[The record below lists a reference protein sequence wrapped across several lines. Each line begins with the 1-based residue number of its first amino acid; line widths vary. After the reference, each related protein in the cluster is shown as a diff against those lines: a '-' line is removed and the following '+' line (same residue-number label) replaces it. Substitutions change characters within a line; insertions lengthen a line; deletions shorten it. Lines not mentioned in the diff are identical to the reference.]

1 MPKQMRR
8 NQSVVARAGRVFA
21 SSWPGHVARARVFCN
36 LGVGLGA
43 WRDKLLEDRRVQQI
57 HGQFLDSSSDMA
69 I

>member
-21 SSWPGHVARARVFCN
+21 SSWPGHVARARVEPS
-36 LGVGLGA
+36 GVGLGA

-57 HGQFLDSSSDMA
+57 HGQFLDSSRDMA